1 MGSWYLVR
9 HGETDWNRD
18 GIIQGQSDPPLNER
32 GIEAARS
39 LGRRIAPYGL
49 TAAYSSDLA
58 RASETAKVILEGRP
72 VPAQTDR
79 DLREFSYG
87 EWEGMTLDEARSL
100 EPGVFDRQLGVGNG
114 DFAAPQ
120 GETTAQ
126 LLGRVRRFYARTIE
140 RHDPEENL
148 LIVTHGGPVRAL
160 LVLLLG
166 LPREYFWRVR
176 VDLGSLSIISNHTGG
191 RVLEVWNDTGHL
203 LRRAL
208 GRQGVSR
215 TLTLVLGGARAGKS
229 RPRPGTSGRGRAS
242 AVRGDGGG
250 GR

>member
-18 GIIQGQSDPPLNER
+18 GLIQGHSDPPLNARGER
-32 GIEAARS
+32 AAQS
-39 LGRRIAPYGL
+39 LARRVAPYGL
-49 TAAYSSDLA
+49 AAAYSSDLA
-58 RASETAKVILEGRP
+58 RAAETSRIILEDRP
-72 VPAQTDR
+72 VPTETVE

-87 EWEGMTLDEARSL
+87 EWEGMTLHEARAL
-100 EPGVFDRQLGVGNG
+100 EPGVFDRQLGLENAN
-114 DFAAPQ
+114 FAAPG

-148 LIVTHGGPVRAL
+148 LIVTHGGPIRAL

-176 VDLGSLSIISNHTGG
+176 VDLGSLSIVSNQTGG
-191 RVLEVWNDTGHL
+191 RVLEMWNDTSHL
-203 LRRAL
+203 IR
-208 GRQGVSR
+208 
-215 TLTLVLGGARAGKS
+215 GAHEA
-229 RPRPGTSGRGRAS
+229 
-242 AVRGDGGG
+242 DGE
-250 GR
+250 